1 MLIFSPFAGFVLFSA
16 YWIFFNSRFRPY
28 HLSFI
33 SFIIFLPF
41 CIFVKIYWLI
51 LFEEK
56 FSFSITFLLAFLFSF
71 CCCFCNFYHQFF
83 SILRVN
89 NNQNNNAVNG
99 SKSELKIGINYWLED
114 EALFII
120 TITMIM
126 ITILMKLIVLFF
138 RKAEKFRA

>member
-1 MLIFSPFAGFVLFSA
+1 MLVLFCFQLIEFSS
-16 YWIFFNSRFRPY
+16 IPVFV
-28 HLSFI
+28 H
-33 SFIIFLPF
+33 IIFRSFRLLF
-41 CIFVKIYWLI
+41 FFHFVFLR
-51 LFEEK
+51 K
-56 FSFSITFLLAFLFSF
+56 FIDWYYSKRNFHFRLHFLLAFLFSF

-114 EALFII
+114 ETLFII